1 MKRAI
6 LQTKG
11 DMHMPLKFMIGR
23 SGSGKTTTIINRVID
38 KIAAEPTGAPLFII
52 VPEQASFQTEHA
64 LIRTERVRGNMR
76 ASAFGFRRL
85 AQLVLREVG
94 GSARVVI
101 ADEGKKMLLYKL
113 LQQQQSQL
121 KLFGRS
127 GEQFGFI
134 SQLSELY
141 SEFKHYSLTAEQLE
155 GYVQQSVAGVS
166 PLLTDKL
173 HDLQHIYRQ
182 YEYGLS
188 QLYIDRDDTLD
199 DLAEAIPRSEM
210 LNGAEVWIDGFHS
223 FTPQE
228 YSVIMALLDKVDGVT
243 VSLTLDRP
251 YWDEQPPEMELFYQQ
266 AMACR
271 RLYQFA
277 EALGHAD
284 PQAVENL
291 SPAHEDVPVRFAHSP
306 LLAHLEKGYRTRSLW
321 KGGRL
326 QQGTADELSV
336 HCAPDRRTEIEG
348 ALREMVKLAREQG
361 ARWREMTIF
370 VRNLDDYEHLIAPLM
385 EDYNIPYFLDKRRGI
400 LHHPLA
406 ELMRA
411 ALDVVQYNW
420 RYEDV
425 FRCIKTGLLVT
436 LDDEVTADDLDR
448 LENVVLACGI
458 HGYRWTDG
466 REWRGIPS
474 LSLEAEETENGQPS
488 ERDMMQAQQIEKVRR
503 RVAAPLQRLEKKL
516 KKARHATE
524 MCIALYELLEELE
537 VADKLEQWSAKAAA
551 SGQPLRAREHI
562 QIHGGIIELMEQMVD
577 IMAEDE
583 LQLETFAGLL
593 ETGLA
598 GLRLGVVPPA
608 IDQVLIGSLDRTRPL
623 DIKYAFV
630 LGINDG
636 IVPSIFPDQGILNEA
651 ERLNLTDS
659 GLELAPGITRR
670 QLDEQFIIYHA
681 LTVASDRLWIS
692 YAMSDEEGRGLIASE
707 VITTVKAL
715 FPGLREQSLSITAD
729 VRQTPEQQLQL
740 IGRPG
745 VTLPHLIG
753 QLREWSR
760 GTNIPV
766 LWWHVL
772 RWYDANKAWKPQLHR
787 LVGSLFYENIGQR
800 LSEETSQRLYGR
812 VLRTSV
818 SGMEQFVSCPFAHFA
833 ARGLKLRER
842 QEYRLKAP
850 DIGQLFHASLTTLA
864 QDLKEQGRNWGDLTP
879 EECVQVAEAAVD
891 KHTPRLQGE
900 ILLSSRRY
908 GYITRKLRDIVSR
921 ASVIIGEQSR
931 RGQFEPL
938 FLELAFGPDGNWP
951 ALRFTLDNGYTM
963 EIVGRIDRV
972 DVAEGDGN
980 LLIRIIDYKSSS
992 TDLKLHEVYYGLA
1005 LQMLTYLD
1013 VLLTHAEEK
1022 LGQKADP
1029 AGALYFHVHNPML
1042 QSGNRL
1048 SMEQSRQELLKRF
1061 KMKGLLV
1068 ADRDVIG
1075 KMDSTLEK
1083 GHSAILPVAV
1093 KADGGFYSSSAVASP
1108 EQWQELL
1115 TNVRQTARQIGEGIT
1130 GGVTQIEPYRID
1142 QEKAC
1147 TFCAYKS
1154 VCQFD
1159 ESIKGNAYNMLK
1171 KPNKNETWELLQS
1184 QQNPQ
1189 EGESGHERS

>member
-1 MKRAI
+1 
-6 LQTKG
+6 
-11 DMHMPLKFMIGR
+11 MPLQFMIGR

-38 KIAAEPTGAPLFII
+38 KIATEPTGPALIML

-64 LIRTERVRGNMR
+64 FIRTERVRGNMR
-76 ASAFGFRRL
+76 ASAYGFRRL
-85 AQLVLREVG
+85 AQHVLREVG
-94 GSARVVI
+94 GSARTVI

-113 LQQQQSQL
+113 LQQQRSEL

-141 SEFKHYSLTAEQLE
+141 SEFKHYALTAEQLE
-155 GYVQQSVAGVS
+155 SYVQQTSRGVS

-173 HDLQHIYRQ
+173 HDLQQIYRQ

-199 DLAEAIPRSEM
+199 DLAAAIPYSDM
-210 LNGAEVWIDGFHS
+210 LNGAEIWIDGFHS

-228 YSVIMALLDKVDGVT
+228 YGVIMALLDKVACVT

-251 YWDEQPPEMELFYQQ
+251 YWNEQPQEMELFYQQ
-266 AMACR
+266 AVACR
-271 RLYQFA
+271 RLYQLA

-284 PQAVENL
+284 PEAVKNL
-291 SPAHEDVPVRFAHSP
+291 SPAHEDVPVRFQHSP
-306 LLAHLEKGYRTRSLW
+306 ILGHLEKGYRTRSVW
-321 KGGRL
+321 KGSRI
-326 QQGTADELSV
+326 QSGTTEELSV
-336 HCAPDRRTEIEG
+336 HCAPDRRAEIEG
-348 ALREMVKLAREQG
+348 ALREMVVLAREQG
-361 ARWREMTIF
+361 ARWREMAVF
-370 VRNLDDYEHLIAPLM
+370 VRKLEDYEHLIAPLM

-436 LDDEVTADDLDR
+436 LDDQVTADDLDR
-448 LENVVLACGI
+448 LENVVLASGI

-474 LSLEAEETENGQPS
+474 LSLEADEADTVRLA
-488 ERDMMQAQQIEKVRR
+488 ERDAMQAQQMEIVRR
-503 RVAAPLQRLEKKL
+503 RVADPLQRLEKKL

-524 MCIALYELLEELE
+524 MCIALYEMLEELD
-537 VADKLEQWSAKAAA
+537 VAGTLEQWSAEATA

-562 QIHGGIIELMEQMVD
+562 QIHGGIIELLEQMVD
-577 IMAEDE
+577 IMAEDD
-583 LQLETFAGLL
+583 LDSETFAGLL

-598 GLRLGVVPPA
+598 GVMLGVVPPA

-630 LGINDG
+630 LGVNDG
-636 IVPSIFPDQGILNEA
+636 IVPSVFPDQGILNEA

-707 VITTVKAL
+707 VITSVKAL
-715 FPGLREQSLSITAD
+715 FPGLREQSIHVTAD
-729 VRQTPEQQLQL
+729 ARQTPEEQLQL
-740 IGRPG
+740 VGSPG

-753 QLREWSR
+753 QMREWRR
-760 GTNIPV
+760 GTDIPV

-772 RWYDANKAWKPQLHR
+772 RWYDSQDAWHLQLHR
-787 LVGSLFYENIGQR
+787 LLGSLFYDNTGQS
-800 LSEETSQRLYGR
+800 LDPKTSERLYGR

-864 QDLKEQGRNWGDLTP
+864 QDLKEQGRSWGELTP

-921 ASVIIGEQSR
+921 ASIMIGEQSR

-938 FLELAFGPDGNWP
+938 YLELAFGPDGDWP

-972 DVAEGDGN
+972 DVAEGDSN

-1013 VLLTHAEEK
+1013 VLLTHAEDQ

-1042 QSGNRL
+1042 QAGNRL

-1075 KMDSTLEK
+1075 KMDHTLEK

-1093 KADGGFYSSSAVASP
+1093 KTDGGFYSSSAVASP
-1108 EQWQELL
+1108 QQWQELL
-1115 TNVRQTARQIGEGIT
+1115 TNVRHTARDIGKGIT
-1130 GGVTQIEPYRID
+1130 DGVTKIEPYRID

-1159 ESIKGNAYNMLK
+1159 ESLKGNHYNMLK

-1189 EGESGHERS
+1189 GGDNGHE